1 MKKVLVSLLIS
12 GGCTA
17 LVGSGFAQSDCSAI
31 YPAPKVGDYAER
43 KLTSSREGIMTIRFA
58 IVGEQQ
64 AAGRTHYWMEVM
76 QELPA
81 AAGTLIVQ
89 MLIPHYPFEAGDIQD
104 YIVKAPGQPA
114 LRVPRQMIEQLGAD
128 AAPGPSWREQCA
140 ASQDLGMEQVTV
152 PAGTFNARHF
162 RAEGK
167 EPTEVWI
174 AAVPFGMVRSVEP
187 GVVMELAGY
196 GSNARSSITEKP
208 EDIQLPPSR

>member
-1 MKKVLVSLLIS
+1 MKRVAVHLCLLGS
-12 GGCTA
+12 FNA
-17 LVGSGFAQSDCSAI
+17 LVGIGFAQSDCTAI
-31 YPAPKVGDYAER
+31 YPAPKVGEYAER
-43 KLTSSREGIMTIRFA
+43 KFTSTDEGIMTMRFA
-58 IVGEQQ
+58 IVGEEK
-64 AAGRTHYWMEVM
+64 AGDRTHYWMEIM
-76 QELPA
+76 QDLPA
-81 AAGTLIVQ
+81 AAGRLIVQ

-162 RAEGK
+162 RAEGN

-174 AAVPFGMVRSVEP
+174 AAIPFGMVKSVEP
-187 GVVMELAGY
+187 GVVMELVRY
-196 GSNARSSITEKP
+196 GSNASSSIKEKP
-208 EDIQLPPSR
+208 EDIQLPPAR

>member
-1 MKKVLVSLLIS
+1 MKFVAILL
-12 GGCTA
+12 C
-17 LVGSGFAQSDCSAI
+17 LLGSFNGLARIGLAQSDCSAI

-43 KLTSSREGIMTIRFA
+43 KLTSSREGIMTMRFA

-64 AAGRTHYWMEVM
+64 AAGRTHYWMEVR

-152 PAGTFNARHF
+152 PAGTFDARHF

-167 EPTEVWI
+167 EPTDVWM
-174 AAVPFGMVRSVEP
+174 AAVPFGMVRSVES
-187 GVVMELAGY
+187 GVVMELAAY